1 MCDLITWPWPRKL
14 LTLPFTVRLGLC
26 LLCFPCCMAIYL
38 LPWLPTAG
46 NGVILTLP
54 MGLASWLFS
63 KRGAC
68 PCFFGYL
75 TIEILYHIM
84 FLPGTIW
91 TPLHIYS
98 TLLIISVLFLEGS
111 ALVSLRHL
119 LDEEEAARQKAE
131 QGEQQTRTAYEQ
143 QRQLNQLKN
152 QFILNVNHELRT
164 PLTALY
170 GYLELLHYCMQESG
184 QLNKSDH
191 AHYLERSLN
200 YCEQL
205 RLMVSNV
212 LDTMTI
218 GNDKGQLTLEPTPL
232 RQTVCETLALFIE
245 RREGREEAQQ
255 TVRVQINCPEHIMVQ
270 ANAQCLRHIL
280 YNLLSNA
287 FKYTVPNTPIA
298 IGAREHLSASGE
310 VQVWVQ
316 DQGPGIPPDE
326 VPLLFGQF
334 VRLRRDL
341 GSPVRGTGLGLY
353 ISKHLVEVMKGHIW
367 VESSGIPG
375 EGSCFS
381 FTLPRA
387 PEPAAAWS
395 DANSSYQYRAG

>member
-1 MCDLITWPWPRKL
+1 MCDLITWPWPRWL
-14 LTLPFTVRLGLC
+14 LTLPFSVRIVLC

-68 PCFFGYL
+68 SCFFGYL
-75 TIEILYHIM
+75 TIEVLIHIF
-84 FLPGTIW
+84 FLPGTILN
-91 TPLHIYS
+91 PLHIYS
-98 TLLIISVLFLEGS
+98 TLLITCVLFLEGS

-119 LDEEEAARQKAE
+119 LDEEEAARQQAE

-164 PLTALY
+164 PLSALY

-184 QLNKSDH
+184 HLSQSTH
-191 AHYLERSLN
+191 ADYLKQALN

-212 LDTMTI
+212 LDTMAI
-218 GNDKGQLTLEPTPL
+218 GNDKGQLTLQPTLL
-232 RQTVCETLALFIE
+232 RRAVYETLACF
-245 RREGREEAQQ
+245 REEQQ
-255 TVRVQINCPEHIMVQ
+255 TARVQINCAEDIMVQ

-287 FKYTVPNTPIA
+287 FKYSAPNTPITV
-298 IGAREHLSASGE
+298 GASQPLLPTDEEVHL
-310 VQVWVQ
+310 WVQ

-326 VPLLFGQF
+326 ISSLFEQF
-334 VRLRRDL
+334 VRLKRDL
-341 GSPVRGTGLGLY
+341 GSPVRGSGLGLY
-353 ISKHLVEVMKGHIW
+353 ICKHLVEAMQGRIW

-375 EGSCFS
+375 EGSRFS

-387 PEPAAAWS
+387 SEQAAEWS
-395 DANSSYQYRAG
+395 AATSSYQYQIG

>member
-1 MCDLITWPWPRKL
+1 
-14 LTLPFTVRLGLC
+14 
-26 LLCFPCCMAIYL
+26 MAIYL
-38 LPWLPTAG
+38 LPSLPTAG

-68 PCFFGYL
+68 SCFFSYL
-75 TIEILYHIM
+75 AIELLYHII
-84 FLPGTIW
+84 FLPGTVW
-91 TPLHIYS
+91 TPLHIYAM
-98 TLLIISVLFLEGS
+98 LLIICVLFLEGS

-119 LDEEEAARQKAE
+119 LDEEETARQKAE
-131 QGEQQTRTAYEQ
+131 QGEQQTHLAYEQ

-164 PLTALY
+164 PLLAIY
-170 GYLELLHYCMQESG
+170 GYLEMLHCCIQEG
-184 QLNKSDH
+184 G
-191 AHYLERSLN
+191 YLDKAMLAGFLEKALS

-205 RLMVSNV
+205 RLLVNNV
-212 LDTMTI
+212 LDTMAI
-218 GNDKGQLTLEPTPL
+218 GNDKGELTLEPTSL
-232 RQTVCETLALFIE
+232 LQTVCETLASFS
-245 RREGREEAQQ
+245 EEPQIA
-255 TVRVQINCPEHIMVQ
+255 RVHVSCSEHITVQ

-287 FKYTVPNTPIA
+287 FKYTPSETRIT
-298 IGAREHLSASGE
+298 IGVREYLPAREK
-310 VQVWVQ
+310 VCIWIQ

-334 VRLRRDL
+334 VRLQRDL
-341 GSPVRGTGLGLY
+341 GGPVRGTGLGLY
-353 ISKHLVEVMKGHIW
+353 ISKHLAEVMGGQIW

-375 EGSCFS
+375 EGSRFC

-387 PEPAAAWS
+387 LNPAMALPTAS
-395 DANSSYQYRAG
+395 SSYHYNAGSFGARAGL